1 MGRGW
6 IFQQDNDP
14 QKNIKTKTKMGHW
27 EQNQASAMAIPV
39 PWPEPYRKWVGWTE
53 EKHQHGDVNL
63 KGLERFWMKEWSLIS
78 RQVFSKLVKIIGEDS
93 ELLSWQKEVAK
104 STEYIEYWRV
114 WLIVA
119 NVNYTLL

>member
-1 MGRGW
+1 
-6 IFQQDNDP
+6 
-14 QKNIKTKTKMGHW
+14 MGHW

-39 PWPEPYRKWVGWTE
+39 PWTEPYRKWVGWTE

-63 KGLERFWMKEWSLIS
+63 KGLERFWMKEWSRIS

-104 STEYIEYWRV
+104 SIEYIEYWRV

-119 NVNYTLL
+119 SGNYTLL